1 MSEDEKPDRFDVA
14 AGAQKMAYR
23 TVLQALV
30 EQASKTDPDLRDR
43 ITAAVDAYLTRLA
56 PQSELERDFAE
67 RARASTEALIQ
78 SPVSYN
84 DKPPPDRE

>member
-1 MSEDEKPDRFDVA
+1 MPEEEKPDRFDVA

-30 EQASKTDPDLRDR
+30 EHASATDPELRDR

-56 PQSELERDFAE
+56 PQSELEYDFAA
-67 RARASTEALIQ
+67 RARASVEALIQ
-78 SPVSYN
+78 PPVSYGG
-84 DKPPPDRE
+84 KLTTEKE